1 MRESISF
8 VLCSDFW
15 IKSILKQEV
24 MNVRNVALEGEIATQ
39 ERNLVGPLSLWRR
52 LPASAF
58 VEEAEEIASAVTSL
72 VTATKLAPDW
82 LISEILLQ
90 EPEAASSA
98 WNELCVRF
106 HVIDGLNAG
115 VAGDVAG
122 SCAALSAAQSDPLG
136 LIHLLNHLSQP
147 LVRIHLG
154 DRLSVAASWLGRCGV
169 LLNASTL
176 SQVDWDRHRFLTH
189 SPAIDGAPF

>member
-1 MRESISF
+1 M
-8 VLCSDFW
+8 
-15 IKSILKQEV
+15 
-24 MNVRNVALEGEIATQ
+24 RNVALESEIATQ

-90 EPEAASSA
+90 EPVAASPV

-106 HVIDGLNAG
+106 DVIDGLNSG
-115 VAGDVAG
+115 IAGDVAG
-122 SCAALSAAQSDPLG
+122 SCAALAATQSDPLG
-136 LIHLLNHLSQP
+136 LIHLLNRLSQP
-147 LVRIHLG
+147 LVRVHLG
-154 DRLSVAASWLGRCGV
+154 DRLNVAASWLGRCGV

-176 SQVDWDRHRFLTH
+176 SQVDWHSHRLLTH
-189 SPAIDGAPF
+189 SETTDGVAF

>member
-1 MRESISF
+1 M
-8 VLCSDFW
+8 
-15 IKSILKQEV
+15 
-24 MNVRNVALEGEIATQ
+24 RNVALEGEIATQ

-52 LPASAF
+52 LPASALF
-58 VEEAEEIASAVTSL
+58 EEVDEIASAVTSL
-72 VTATKLAPDW
+72 VTATRLAPES

-90 EPEAASSA
+90 GSATEASI

-106 HVIDGLNAG
+106 HVIDGMNAG

-122 SCAALSAAQSDPLG
+122 SCAALSATQSDPLG

-176 SQVDWDRHRFLTH
+176 SQVDWNRHRFLAH
-189 SPAIDGAPF
+189 SSTIDGVPF

>member
-1 MRESISF
+1 
-8 VLCSDFW
+8 VT
-15 IKSILKQEV
+15 
-24 MNVRNVALEGEIATQ
+24 NVRNVALEGEIATQ

-58 VEEAEEIASAVTSL
+58 VEEADEISSAVTSL

-90 EPEAASSA
+90 ESTATSTV

-106 HVIDGLNAG
+106 DVIDGLNAG
-115 VAGDVAG
+115 IAGDVAG
-122 SCAALSAAQSDPLG
+122 SCAALSATQSDPLG
-136 LIHLLNHLSQP
+136 LIHLLNRLSQP

-189 SPAIDGAPF
+189 STALDGAPF